1 MPEINHK
8 QVDIALTQVSTGDF
22 ENFVNSFLAPIL
34 GPDFIPTGGVHD
46 GGADA
51 FMNAGVYA
59 TQTPGTFFQASIQ
72 SNHKAK
78 ISRTVRRLRKVGR
91 DPKRLV
97 YVTTRSIRMIDQDE
111 FTLTQNTGVFVRI
124 RDARWITSHINHS
137 RATISAFETYLRPH
151 LSFLG
156 KIGGA
161 TLIESPRNVDTRTL
175 CVFLRQET
183 ERRSNNSK
191 LIESVSDSLILWALE
206 GTDPDTEV
214 FATRAEIMAKIE
226 KVLPSARQFIRGVF
240 QHRLETLSSKGNAT
254 GREIRWYKKQDKF
267 CLPYET
273 RLVVEAENTEDEHL
287 KTQVLQEFETRA
299 QSLSEDIDSRSMA
312 RIALRS
318 IELTFE
324 EQGLELAALLE
335 EDVGELSD
343 LSIADRVDKAIDET
357 TLEGEPAVIAK
368 EVALSLIRRAIYES
382 TGAERAYFAKL
393 SRTYSLLF
401 YLRAEPRIVE
411 YFQSMSASL
420 VLLVGTDILIRA
432 LSERYLRP
440 EDQMTCNMLSIL
452 KHAGADLVLA
462 EPVVEE
468 VHTHVRNTDLEFQL
482 DFMEIE
488 PYVDLDIARHAS
500 KILIRA
506 YFYARLRPVEGVSR
520 PTGWKAFIG
529 QVCEHENLRSNV
541 GRDQIR
547 KYLIERFGMRYVSTE
562 DLEELVSE
570 DSVSELADTLEE
582 LRPDKRREIAE
593 NDAKMVFS
601 VYGKRQALREHHQNN
616 PYGFRTWW
624 LTQET
629 AVRRATR
636 ELVRNKGA
644 HYMMR
649 PEFLLNFIALSPS
662 TQEVRRAYADI
673 FPSLL
678 GVRLANRMRPGLFHG
693 IMRRAKDAMAFD
705 DARTRVMM
713 EEYSNRLKGDF
724 YKQYEVD
731 LESEEGLYPSSKMES
746 GSQF

>member
-1 MPEINHK
+1 MATTSVRHRDLPTTDDGFVLPFVPTISLYGHCHTRKPTMPEINHK
-8 QVDIALTQVSTGDF
+8 LVDIALAHVSTSDF
-22 ENFVNSFLAPIL
+22 ENFVNSLLAPIL
-34 GPDFIPTGGVHD
+34 GPDFIPTGGVQD

-51 FMNAGVYA
+51 LMSTGVYA
-59 TQTPGTFFQASIQ
+59 TQTPGTFFQTSVQA
-72 SNHKAK
+72 NHKAK
-78 ISRTVRRLRKVGR
+78 ITHTVRRLREVGR

-97 YVTTRSIRMIDQDE
+97 YVTTQSIRMIDQDE
-111 FTLTQNTGVFVRI
+111 FSLTEATGVFVRI
-124 RDARWITSHINHS
+124 RDARWITAHINHS
-137 RATISAFETYLRPH
+137 RETIAAFDTYLRPH

-161 TLIESPRNVDTRTL
+161 TFVENRQNTDSRAL
-175 CVFLRQET
+175 CVFLGQEA
-183 ERRSNNSK
+183 ERRSSNSK

-206 GTDPDTEV
+206 GTDPDTGV

-226 KVLPSARQFIRGVF
+226 AVLPSARHFIRGVF
-240 QHRLETLSSKGNAT
+240 NHRLETLSSKGNPT
-254 GREIRWYKKQDKF
+254 GREIRWYKKKDKF
-267 CLPYET
+267 CLPYHT
-273 RLVVEAENTEDEHL
+273 RLEVEAENTEDEHL
-287 KTQVLQEFETRA
+287 KTQVLQEFEARA
-299 QSLSEDIDSRSMA
+299 QALSEDVDSSQMS

-324 EQGLELAALLE
+324 VQGLELAALLE
-335 EDVGELSD
+335 EEVGEFSD
-343 LSIADRVDKAIDET
+343 LSISDQVDKAIDET
-357 TLEGEPAVIAK
+357 PLDGEPAVIAK
-368 EVALSLIRRAIYES
+368 EIALSLIRRALYES
-382 TGAERAYFAKL
+382 TRPERVYFAKL

-440 EDQMTCNMLSIL
+440 EDQMTCNMLGIL
-452 KHAGADLVLA
+452 KDAGADLVLA

-468 VHTHVRNTDLEFQL
+468 IHTHIMNTDLEFQL

-488 PYVDLDIARHAS
+488 PYVDFEIARHAS

-506 YFYARLRPVEGVSR
+506 YLYARLRPVEGVSR

-529 QVCEHENLRSNV
+529 QVCEYGILRSKL

-547 KYLIERFGMRYVSTE
+547 RYLMERFGMRYVSTE
-562 DLEELVSE
+562 DLEELVAE
-570 DSVSELADTLEE
+570 DSVRQLADTLQE

-593 NDAKMVFS
+593 NDAKMVFA
-601 VYGKRQALREHHQNN
+601 VYGKRNSLREHHKNN

-636 ELVRNKGA
+636 DLVRDKGA

-649 PEFLLNFIALSPS
+649 PEFLLNFIALPPS
-662 TQEVRRAYADI
+662 TQEV
-673 FPSLL
+673 
-678 GVRLANRMRPGLFHG
+678 
-693 IMRRAKDAMAFD
+693 
-705 DARTRVMM
+705 
-713 EEYSNRLKGDF
+713 
-724 YKQYEVD
+724 
-731 LESEEGLYPSSKMES
+731 
-746 GSQF
+746 